1 MSMNEGD
8 KFLLLLLLLGS
19 PGSLLTAIAMHN
31 TIDID
36 AFTIESR

>member
-8 KFLLLLLLLGS
+8 KFLLLLLLGS

-31 TIDID
+31 TIDIG
-36 AFTIESR
+36 AFTIES